1 MTIVELLGVAPY
13 GQGMA
18 RALLLPVVFASANL
32 LAAARL
38 GSDYRPASA
47 PARAPIGGIA
57 IGPIV
62 VRELVKVFAGQ
73 APGGPRKGNGSLRGV
88 VFFAREKP
96 TCYKL
101 CSTEQDSRH

>member
-38 GSDYRPASA
+38 GSDYRPVSP

-62 VRELVKVFAGQ
+62 VRELLKVFAETG
-73 APGGPRKGNGSLRGV
+73 ARRTPEKKRLPSGGRFFCPGKADVL
-88 VFFAREKP
+88 
-96 TCYKL
+96 
-101 CSTEQDSRH
+101 

>member
-38 GSDYRPASA
+38 GSDYRP
-47 PARAPIGGIA
+47 
-57 IGPIV
+57 V
-62 VRELVKVFAGQ
+62 
-73 APGGPRKGNGSLRGV
+73 
-88 VFFAREKP
+88 
-96 TCYKL
+96 
-101 CSTEQDSRH
+101 